1 MKFVWETPEE
11 INLEVAKRL
20 RLIRKRRGFSQ
31 EELSIR
37 MQQNRAVLVGGCL
50 SWQLHREERAPDA
63 FLDGVYPG
71 ASYVGMSHRI
81 LLRDQVILPEV
92 SQTFPVQH
100 RPVF

>member
-37 MQQNRAVLVGGCL
+37 M
-50 SWQLHREERAPDA
+50 
-63 FLDGVYPG
+63 
-71 ASYVGMSHRI
+71 
-81 LLRDQVILPEV
+81 
-92 SQTFPVQH
+92 
-100 RPVF
+100 